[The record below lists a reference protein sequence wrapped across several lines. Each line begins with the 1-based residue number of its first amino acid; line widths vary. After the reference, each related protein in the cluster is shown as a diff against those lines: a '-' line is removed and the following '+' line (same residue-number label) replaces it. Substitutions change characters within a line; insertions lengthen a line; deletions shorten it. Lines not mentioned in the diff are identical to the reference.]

1 MMKNYKQNN
10 NHNQSLIMERMC
22 QALIQMNQGMINGG
36 NSNLEDVPA
45 VELGKSIK
53 KIDLGK
59 RGGNGNGDNDD
70 VD

>member
-1 MMKNYKQNN
+1 M
-10 NHNQSLIMERMC
+10 
-22 QALIQMNQGMINGG
+22 
-36 NSNLEDVPA
+36 EDVPA